1 MEYQMRTHIPFQGLV
16 KANRP
21 ALVYIENENFK
32 HFVVFR
38 GFKKGNHP
46 IKLCGRQL
54 IDIMVKIF
62 VIKRL
67 GEIISKIFIHKQN

>member
-1 MEYQMRTHIPFQGLV
+1 V

-38 GFKKGNHP
+38 GFKKGKVFLADP
-46 IKLCGRQL
+46 S
-54 IDIMVKIF
+54 
-62 VIKRL
+62 L
-67 GEIISKIFIHKQN
+67 GNRSILPKD